1 MSSGVRLLQTLARVP
16 DHPKV
21 HQWEAQHCQHRD
33 LWVGDE
39 TDEALFG
46 RSVGLLHDRKRAFQR
61 FSSRLWSALV
71 HIRLSTRCA
80 CSERKKRVTCITGES
95 VRSICRCKG
104 LPVLSAQIEQETE
117 PVQQQTTHAVLWNIG
132 QQ

>member
-1 MSSGVRLLQTLARVP
+1 LT
-16 DHPKV
+16 
-21 HQWEAQHCQHRD
+21 
-33 LWVGDE
+33 
-39 TDEALFG
+39 
-46 RSVGLLHDRKRAFQR
+46 
-61 FSSRLWSALV
+61 
-71 HIRLSTRCA
+71 TRCA

-117 PVQQQTTHAVLWNIG
+117 PVQEQATHAVLWNIG